1 MTMLA
6 DTVDFVIGVDTHRDT
21 HTASIV
27 TALSGA
33 ATGEITCATTP
44 AGLAELVAFADRHP
58 GRRAWAVEG
67 TASYG
72 VGLLRVLHE
81 RGEQVIETERPHRT
95 NRRRGKSD
103 SIDATKGAREALG
116 AEHPAEPRA
125 RGDRAALA
133 ALLVARQSA
142 VDAAGVARRQL
153 RAFIVT
159 APNNV
164 RSRFAGLGRRKIV
177 TVAEH
182 LRTHPS
188 HDTETRT
195 AITVMRALAR
205 RIRALDTEADSHEHA
220 IKELVTAWRPDLLD
234 QLGVGPI
241 VAATILCAWS
251 HPGRFRSDAAFA
263 SLAGTAPL
271 PASSGLRTRHRL
283 NRSGDRDLNR
293 VLYTI
298 AISRLH
304 YDPATRAYAERRTA
318 EGKTG
323 PEIRRCLQRYIARNI
338 YRLLET
344 PPPTT

>member
-1 MTMLA
+1 M
-6 DTVDFVIGVDTHRDT
+6 
-21 HTASIV
+21 
-27 TALSGA
+27 
-33 ATGEITCATTP
+33 E
-44 AGLAELVAFADRHP
+44 FADAHP
-58 GRRAWAVEG
+58 GRRVWAVEG

-103 SIDATKGAREALG
+103 SIDATKGAREALA

-125 RGDRAALA
+125 RGDRAAIA
-133 ALLVARQSA
+133 ALLAIRSSA
-142 VDAAGVARRQL
+142 VHAASVARRQL

-159 APNNV
+159 APETV
-164 RSRFAGLGRRKIV
+164 RGRFAGVGRRKMV
-177 TVAEH
+177 TVAAQ
-182 LRTHPS
+182 LRTHRS

-195 AITVMRALAR
+195 AIIVMRDLAR
-205 RIRALDTEADSHEHA
+205 RIRDLDTEAHRHEA
-220 IKELVTAWRPDLLD
+220 SINELVMAWRPDLLG
-234 QLGVGPI
+234 QVGIGPV

-251 HPGRFRSDAAFA
+251 HPGRFRSEAAFA

-283 NRSGDRDLNR
+283 NRTGDRDLNR

-298 AISRLH
+298 VISRLH
-304 YDPATRAYAERRTA
+304 YDPDTRAYAERRTA

-323 PEIRRCLQRYIARNI
+323 PEIRRGLQRYIARNI
-338 YRLLET
+338 YRLLEN
-344 PPPTT
+344 PPTTT